1 MTFQSQLAQL
11 LCRFTDGHK
20 HKDHAS
26 SLFSLH
32 VIGVKDEWKVSGF
45 ISLLLMDLSKFTE
58 YAVKWEFHY
67 NKGFLI
73 KHNSWCMVYV

>member
-1 MTFQSQLAQL
+1 MTFHSKLAQP

-32 VIGVKDEWKVSGF
+32 VTGVRGEWKVSGF
-45 ISLLLMDLSKFTE
+45 ISLFLMDLSKSTV
-58 YAVKWEFHY
+58 YAVKWEFHFD
-67 NKGFLI
+67 NGF
-73 KHNSWCMVYV
+73 